1 MDAERL
7 RWAAVIVGLIVGAVL
22 VAYGFVDGN
31 GWLSFAGTVLTGG
44 SGLAAPAK
52 KAP

>member
-1 MDAERL
+1 MTPDAW
-7 RWAAVIVGLIVGAVL
+7 RWSAVIVGLLVGAVL
-22 VAYGFVDGN
+22 VATGFISGD